1 MIIRHAF
8 LVCLIILPALLT
20 ASAAEKSKPL
30 PKDLPPYGP
39 LEPFKAPQVAARTLS
54 NGLTLWLVPRPG
66 FPKASF
72 AVAVRGGLASDP
84 MDRPGLSQLI
94 TDALDQ
100 GTKTRTAKQIA
111 EELQAA
117 GGDLSGAAGSDSI
130 VVSTSVLS
138 GNADAG
144 LTVLADVLQNATFP
158 DSEVEL
164 AKRNAVESLRSQEAD
179 PSFLARRA
187 LAKAVFADHPYSVIS
202 GTQASIQ
209 GATAEDLR
217 HEYAKRFRPDQAVL
231 VAVGDF
237 QPDKLMAT
245 IESLFGKW
253 SVPKDPPLAAVQK
266 PSRPAPREVFYVERP
281 GSVQTNIIA
290 GTLGPT
296 RGDPDYA
303 STQVANAIYGGMFG
317 SRLTLNIREDKGY
330 TYSPWSAL
338 APRHQAAIL
347 QTSAAVRNEV
357 TGASLNEI
365 NYELNRM
372 ATTAAEPE
380 EVSQAQRYLTGT
392 RALELQSQGTVA
404 SELARLWVFGLPP
417 EELGT
422 ESARIQKVTAKDVAQ
437 VGAKYFP
444 ASRQTIVTV
453 GEKKVIEEQLAPF
466 GLKVEQAPKME

>member
-20 ASAAEKSKPL
+20 ASAADKSKPL
-30 PKDLPPYGP
+30 PKDLPPYCP
-39 LEPFKAPQVAARTLS
+39 LEPFKAPQVTARTLS
-54 NGLTLWLVPRPG
+54 NGFTLWLVPRPG

-138 GNADAG
+138 SNADAA

-245 IESLFGKW
+245 IESLFVKW
-253 SVPKDPPLAAVQK
+253 SVPKDPPLAALQK
-266 PSRPAPREVFYVERP
+266 PSRPAPREVFYVERA
-281 GSVQTNIIA
+281 GSVQTNILVGA
-290 GTLGPT
+290 LGPT
-296 RGDPDYA
+296 RDDPDYA

-338 APRHQAAIL
+338 APRRLAAIL

-380 EVSQAQRYLTGT
+380 EISQAQRYLTGT

-417 EELGT
+417 EELGA

>member
-1 MIIRHAF
+1 MYRQA
-8 LVCLIILPALLT
+8 LWLCLIILPALWT

-39 LEPFKAPQVAARTLS
+39 LEPFKAPQITVRTLS
-54 NGLTLWLVPRPG
+54 NGLTLWLVARPG
-66 FPKASF
+66 FPKVSC
-72 AVAVRGGLASDP
+72 AVAVRGGMASDAK
-84 MDRPGLSQLI
+84 DRPGLSQLI
-94 TDALDQ
+94 TAAVDQ

-117 GGDLSGAAGSDSI
+117 GGDLSSTAGADSM

-138 GNADAG
+138 SKAEAG
-144 LTVLADVLQNATFP
+144 LTILSDVLQNATFP
-158 DSEVEL
+158 DGEVDL
-164 AKRNAVESLRSQEAD
+164 VKRNAAEGLRSQEAD

-187 LAKAVFADHPYSVIS
+187 LAKAVFGDHPYSVIS
-202 GTQASIQ
+202 GTHESIEK
-209 GATAEDLR
+209 ATADDLR

-237 QPDKLMAT
+237 EPDKLVAM

-253 SVPKDPPLAAVQK
+253 SAPKDPPLAAVQK
-266 PSRPAPREVFYVERP
+266 PSRPAPHAAFYVERP
-281 GSVQTNIIA
+281 GSVQTNLVLGA
-290 GTLGPT
+290 LGPT

-303 STQVANAIYGGMFG
+303 ATRVANAIYGGMFG

-338 APRHQAAIL
+338 ASRHEAAIL
-347 QTSAAVRNEV
+347 QTWAAVRNEV

-372 ATTAAEPE
+372 ATTEPGIE
-380 EVSQAQRYLTGT
+380 ELSQAQRYLTGT
-392 RALELQSQGTVA
+392 QALELQSQSEVA
-404 SELARLWVFGLPP
+404 RELAQLWVFGLPA
-417 EELGT
+417 EELGA

-437 VGAKYFP
+437 MGAKYFP

-466 GLKVEQAPKME
+466 GLRIEQAPKME

>member
-1 MIIRHAF
+1 MSTVMIHHAVLIC
-8 LVCLIILPALLT
+8 LVILPTLGM
-20 ASAAEKSKPL
+20 ASVAEKSKPL

-39 LEPFKAPQVAARTLS
+39 LEPFKAPQVTARTLS

-66 FPKASF
+66 FPKDSF
-72 AVAVRGGLASDP
+72 AVALRGGLASDP
-84 MDRPGLSQLI
+84 KDSPGLSQLI

-117 GGDLSGAAGSDSI
+117 GGDLSAAAGSDSI
-130 VVSTSVLS
+130 VVATSVLS
-138 GNADAG
+138 SKGDAG
-144 LTVLADVLQNATFP
+144 LTIVAEVLQNATFP

-187 LAKAVFADHPYSVIS
+187 LAKAVFSGHPYNVIS
-202 GTQASIQ
+202 GTQESIQ
-209 GATAEDLR
+209 KATAEDLR

-237 QPDKLMAT
+237 QADKLMAT
-245 IESLFGKW
+245 IEFLFGKW
-253 SVPKDPPLAAVQK
+253 PAPKDPPLAAVSK
-266 PSRPAPREVFYVERP
+266 PSCPAPHEVFCVERA
-281 GSVQTNIIA
+281 GSVQTNMLV
-290 GTLGPT
+290 GTLGPA
-296 RGDPDYA
+296 RGDPEYA
-303 STQVANAIYGGMFG
+303 PTQVANAIYGGMFG
-317 SRLTLNIREDKGY
+317 SRLTRNIREDKGY
-330 TYSPWSAL
+330 TYSPRSAL
-338 APRHQAAIL
+338 ASRHQAAIL
-347 QTSAAVRNEV
+347 QTWAAVRNEV

-372 ATTAAEPE
+372 ATTEAGPE
-380 EVSQAQRYLTGT
+380 EVSPAQRYLTGT
-392 RALELQSQGTVA
+392 RALALQSQGAVA
-404 SELARLWVFGLPP
+404 RELAQLWVFGLPP
-417 EELGT
+417 EELGA
-422 ESARIQKVTAKDVAQ
+422 ESARIQKVTPKDVAQ

-466 GLKVEQAPKME
+466 GLEVEQAP

>member
-1 MIIRHAF
+1 MMRKA
-8 LVCLIILPALLT
+8 LCVWMVILSAVAT
-20 ASAAEKSKPL
+20 ASGTEKSKPL
-30 PKDLPPYGP
+30 PKDLPPYGL
-39 LEPFKAPQVAARTLS
+39 LEPFKAPQVTARTLS

-66 FPKASF
+66 FPKDSF
-72 AVAVRGGLASDP
+72 AIAVRGGLASDP
-84 MDRPGLSQLI
+84 EERPGLSQLI
-94 TDALDQ
+94 TDAVDQ

-117 GGDLSGAAGSDSI
+117 GGDLTGGPSADSI
-130 VVSTSVLS
+130 VIGTSVLS
-138 GNADAG
+138 SKVEAG
-144 LTVLADVLQNATFP
+144 LTILADVLQNATFP

-179 PSFLARRA
+179 PAFLARRA
-187 LAKAVFADHPYSVIS
+187 LAKAVFGDHPYSVIS
-202 GTQASIQ
+202 GTQESIQ
-209 GATAEDLR
+209 KVTAEDLR

-237 QPDKLMAT
+237 QPDELVTT
-245 IESLFGKW
+245 IESLFGEW
-253 SVPKDPPLAAVQK
+253 SAPKEPPLAAIQK
-266 PSRPAPREVFYVERP
+266 PSRPAPHEVFYVERA
-281 GSVQTNIIA
+281 GSVQTNILL

-303 STQVANAIYGGMFG
+303 STQVAVAMYGGMFG

-330 TYSPWSAL
+330 TYTPWSAL
-338 APRHQAAIL
+338 ASRHQAAIL
-347 QTSAAVRNEV
+347 QTGAAVRNEV

-372 ATTAAEPE
+372 ATTEPGPE

-392 RALELQSQGTVA
+392 RALELQSQGAVA
-404 SELARLWVFGLPP
+404 RELAQLWIFGLPA
-417 EELGT
+417 EELGA
-422 ESARIQKVTAKDVAQ
+422 ESVRIQNVTAKDVAQ

-453 GEKKVIEEQLAPF
+453 GEKKVIQEELAPF
-466 GLKVEQAPKME
+466 GLRVEEAPKTE

>member
-1 MIIRHAF
+1 MLRLAF
-8 LVCLIILPALLT
+8 LVCLVILPGVVT
-20 ASAAEKSKPL
+20 ASGAEKSKPL

-39 LEPFKAPQVAARTLS
+39 LEPFKAPQVSTRTLS
-54 NGLTLWLVPRPG
+54 NGLTLWLVARPG
-66 FPKASF
+66 FPKVSF
-72 AVAVRGGLASDP
+72 AVSVRGGLASDP
-84 MDRPGLSQLI
+84 EDRPGLSQLI
-94 TDALDQ
+94 TDAIDQ
-100 GTKTRTAKQIA
+100 GTKTRSAKQIA

-117 GGDLSGAAGSDSI
+117 GGDLAGEALSDSI
-130 VVSTSVLS
+130 VMSTSVLS
-138 GNADAG
+138 SKAEAG

-164 AKRNAVESLRSQEAD
+164 AKRNAAENLRSQEAD
-179 PSFLARRA
+179 PAFLARRA
-187 LAKAVFADHPYSVIS
+187 LAQAVFGSHPYSVIS
-202 GTQASIQ
+202 ATQESIRE
-209 GATAEDLR
+209 ATADDLR

-237 QPDKLMAT
+237 QPEKLAAT
-245 IESLFGKW
+245 VESLLGKW
-253 SVPKDPPLAAVQK
+253 AAPGEPPVAAVPK
-266 PSRPAPREVFYVERP
+266 PSRPAPHEIFYVERQ
-281 GSVQTNIIA
+281 GSVQTNILV
-290 GTLGPT
+290 GSLGPR
-296 RGDPDYA
+296 RGEPDYA
-303 STQVANAIYGGMFG
+303 STRVANAIYGGMFG

-338 APRHQAAIL
+338 ASRRQAAIL
-347 QTSAAVRNEV
+347 ETSAAVRNEV

-372 ATTAAEPE
+372 ATTAPVPE

-392 RALELQSQGTVA
+392 RALELQSQAAVA
-404 SELARLWVFGLPP
+404 RELAQLWIFGLPA

-437 VGAKYFP
+437 VGMKYFP

-466 GLKVEQAPKME
+466 GLSVEQAPKVE

>member
-1 MIIRHAF
+1 
-8 LVCLIILPALLT
+8 
-20 ASAAEKSKPL
+20 
-30 PKDLPPYGP
+30 
-39 LEPFKAPQVAARTLS
+39 
-54 NGLTLWLVPRPG
+54 
-66 FPKASF
+66 
-72 AVAVRGGLASDP
+72 
-84 MDRPGLSQLI
+84 
-94 TDALDQ
+94 
-100 GTKTRTAKQIA
+100 
-111 EELQAA
+111 
-117 GGDLSGAAGSDSI
+117 
-130 VVSTSVLS
+130 VVSTSVLA
-138 GNADAG
+138 GKADAG

-187 LAKAVFADHPYSVIS
+187 LAKALFGDHPYSVIS
-202 GTQASIQ
+202 GTQGSIQ
-209 GATAEDLR
+209 KATAEGIR
-217 HEYAKRFRPDQAVL
+217 HEYARRFRPDQALL

-237 QPDKLMAT
+237 DPDKLVAT

-253 SVPKDPPLAAVQK
+253 SAPNEPPLTAVRK
-266 PSRPAPREVFYVERP
+266 PSRPTTHEVFYVERA

-330 TYSPWSAL
+330 TYSPWSTL
-338 APRHQAAIL
+338 ASRHQAAVL
-347 QTSAAVRNEV
+347 QTWAAVRNEV

-372 ATTAAEPE
+372 ATTEAGPE
-380 EVSQAQRYLTGT
+380 EVAQAQRYLTGT
-392 RALELQSQGTVA
+392 RALELQSQSVVA
-404 SELARLWVFGLPP
+404 RELAQLWIFGLPP
-417 EELGT
+417 EELGA
-422 ESARIQKVTAKDVAQ
+422 ESARIQRVTAKDIAQ

-466 GLKVEQAPKME
+466 GLKVEEAR

>member
-1 MIIRHAF
+1 
-8 LVCLIILPALLT
+8 
-20 ASAAEKSKPL
+20 
-30 PKDLPPYGP
+30 
-39 LEPFKAPQVAARTLS
+39 
-54 NGLTLWLVPRPG
+54 
-66 FPKASF
+66 
-72 AVAVRGGLASDP
+72 

-94 TDALDQ
+94 TETLDQ

-117 GGDLSGAAGSDSI
+117 GGDLTGAAGPDSI
-130 VVSTSVLS
+130 VAATSVLS
-138 GNADAG
+138 SKADAG
-144 LTVLADVLQNATFP
+144 LTILADVLQNATFP

-164 AKRNAVESLRSQEAD
+164 AKRNAADNLRSQEAD
-179 PSFLARRA
+179 PSFLGRRA
-187 LAKAVFADHPYSVIS
+187 LAKAIFGDHPYSVIS
-202 GTQASIQ
+202 GTHESIQ
-209 GATAEDLR
+209 KATAEDLR

-237 QPDKLMAT
+237 EPDKLVAT

-253 SVPKDPPLAAVQK
+253 SAPKDPPLAALRK
-266 PSRPAPREVFYVERP
+266 PSRPAPHEVFYVERA
-281 GSVQTNIIA
+281 GSVQTNILV

-296 RGDPDYA
+296 CGDPDYS
-303 STQVANAIYGGMFG
+303 STEVANAIYGGMFG

-338 APRHQAAIL
+338 ASRQHAAIL
-347 QTSAAVRNEV
+347 QTGAAVRNEV

-372 ATTAAEPE
+372 ATTEAGPE
-380 EVSQAQRYLTGT
+380 ELSQAQRYLTGT
-392 RALELQSQGTVA
+392 RALELQSQDAVGR
-404 SELARLWVFGLPP
+404 ELARLWVFGLPP
-417 EELGT
+417 EELGA
-422 ESARIQKVTAKDVAQ
+422 ESARIQTVTPKDVAQ

-466 GLKVEQAPKME
+466 GLRVEPAPKIE

>member
-1 MIIRHAF
+1 MIRHAL
-8 LVCLIILPALLT
+8 LVCLIILPTLLT

-30 PKDLPPYGP
+30 PKGLPPYGP
-39 LEPFKAPQVAARTLS
+39 LEPFKAPQVTARTLS

-66 FPKASF
+66 FPKDSF

-117 GGDLSGAAGSDSI
+117 GGDLSGGAGSDSI
-130 VVSTSVLS
+130 VIATSVLS
-138 GNADAG
+138 SKADTG

-164 AKRNAVESLRSQEAD
+164 AKRNAVENLRSQEAD

-202 GTQASIQ
+202 GTQASIKE
-209 GATAEDLR
+209 ATAENLR

-237 QPDKLMAT
+237 QPDKLVAT
-245 IESLFGKW
+245 IESLFGNW

-266 PSRPAPREVFYVERP
+266 PSRPAPHEVFYVERA
-281 GSVQTNIIA
+281 GSVQTNILV

-296 RGDPDYA
+296 RDDPDYA
-303 STQVANAIYGGMFG
+303 STQVANAVYGGMFG

-330 TYSPWSAL
+330 TYSPGSAL
-338 APRHQAAIL
+338 ASRHQATIL

-372 ATTAAEPE
+372 ATTEPGDE
-380 EVSQAQRYLTGT
+380 ELSQAKRYLTGT
-392 RALELQSQGTVA
+392 RALELQSQSAGA
-404 SELARLWVFGLPP
+404 RDLAQLWVFGLPP
-417 EELGT
+417 EELGA
-422 ESARIQKVTAKDVAQ
+422 ESARIQKVTARDVAQ

-466 GLKVEQAPKME
+466 GLKVEQAPKIE

>member
-1 MIIRHAF
+1 
-8 LVCLIILPALLT
+8 
-20 ASAAEKSKPL
+20 
-30 PKDLPPYGP
+30 
-39 LEPFKAPQVAARTLS
+39 
-54 NGLTLWLVPRPG
+54 
-66 FPKASF
+66 
-72 AVAVRGGLASDP
+72 
-84 MDRPGLSQLI
+84 LI
-94 TDALDQ
+94 TDAVDQ

-281 GSVQTNIIA
+281 GSVQTNILVGA
-290 GTLGPT
+290 LGPT
-296 RGDPDYA
+296 RDDPDYA

>member
-266 PSRPAPREVFYVERP
+266 PSRPAPREPR
-281 GSVQTNIIA
+281 A
-290 GTLGPT
+290 G
-296 RGDPDYA
+296 
-303 STQVANAIYGGMFG
+303 
-317 SRLTLNIREDKGY
+317 
-330 TYSPWSAL
+330 
-338 APRHQAAIL
+338 
-347 QTSAAVRNEV
+347 
-357 TGASLNEI
+357 
-365 NYELNRM
+365 
-372 ATTAAEPE
+372 
-380 EVSQAQRYLTGT
+380 
-392 RALELQSQGTVA
+392 
-404 SELARLWVFGLPP
+404 
-417 EELGT
+417 
-422 ESARIQKVTAKDVAQ
+422 
-437 VGAKYFP
+437 
-444 ASRQTIVTV
+444 
-453 GEKKVIEEQLAPF
+453 
-466 GLKVEQAPKME
+466 

>member
-1 MIIRHAF
+1 MIRHALF
-8 LVCLIILPALLT
+8 VCQIILAALWT

-30 PKDLPPYGP
+30 PKNLPPYGA
-39 LEPFKAPQVAARTLS
+39 LEPFQAPQVTIRALS
-54 NGLTLWLVPRPG
+54 NGLTLWLVARPG
-66 FPKASF
+66 FPKDSF

-84 MDRPGLSQLI
+84 KDRPALSELI
-94 TDALDQ
+94 TYTIDQ
-100 GTKTRTAKQIA
+100 GTTTRTAKQIA

-117 GGDLSGAAGSDSI
+117 GGDLSGGADSDSI

-138 GNADAG
+138 SKADAG
-144 LTVLADVLQNATFP
+144 LAILADVLQNATFP

-164 AKRNAVESLRSQEAD
+164 AKRNAVESLRFQEAD

-187 LAKAVFADHPYSVIS
+187 LAKALFGEHPYSVIS
-202 GTQASIQ
+202 GTQESIQ
-209 GATAEDLR
+209 KATAEDLR
-217 HEYAKRFRPDQAVL
+217 QEYAKRFRPDQAVL

-237 QPDKLMAT
+237 QPDRLVASV
-245 IESLFGKW
+245 ESLLGKW
-253 SVPKDPPLAAVQK
+253 SAPKEPPLAAVPK
-266 PSRPAPREVFYVERP
+266 PPRSAPHEVFFVERA
-281 GSVQTNIIA
+281 GSVQTNILV

-303 STQVANAIYGGMFG
+303 STQVANAVYGGMFG

-330 TYSPWSAL
+330 TYSPGSAL
-338 APRHQAAIL
+338 ASHHQAAVL
-347 QTSAAVRNEV
+347 QTRAAVRNEV

-365 NYELNRM
+365 DYELNRM
-372 ATTAAEPE
+372 ATTEAGAE
-380 EVSQAQRYLTGT
+380 EVAQAQRYLTGT
-392 RALELQSQGTVA
+392 RALELQSQSAVA
-404 SELARLWVFGLPP
+404 RDLAQIWIFGLPP
-417 EELGT
+417 EELGA

-466 GLKVEQAPKME
+466 GLRVEQAP

>member
-1 MIIRHAF
+1 MMRRALWVW
-8 LVCLIILPALLT
+8 LVILPALLT
-20 ASAAEKSKPL
+20 ASGAEKSKPL
-30 PKDLPPYGP
+30 PKDLPPYGA
-39 LEPFKAPQVAARTLS
+39 LEPFKAPQVTARTLS
-54 NGLTLWLVPRPG
+54 NGLSLWLVPRIG
-66 FPKASF
+66 FPKDSF
-72 AVAVRGGLASDP
+72 AVAVRGGLAWDP
-84 MDRPGLSQLI
+84 KDRPGLSDLI
-94 TDALDQ
+94 TAAVDQ

-111 EELQAA
+111 EELQGA
-117 GGDLSGAAGSDSI
+117 GGDLSSGANSDSI
-130 VVSTSVLS
+130 VVATSVLS
-138 GNADAG
+138 SKGEAG
-144 LTVLADVLQNATFP
+144 LTILADVLQNATFP

-202 GTQASIQ
+202 GTQGSIQ
-209 GATAEDLR
+209 KATAEDLR

-245 IESLFGKW
+245 IESLFGMW
-253 SVPKDPPLAAVQK
+253 SAAKESPLAAVQK
-266 PSRPAPREVFYVERP
+266 PSRPAPHEVFYVERA
-281 GSVQTNIIA
+281 GSVQTNMLV

-303 STQVANAIYGGMFG
+303 STQVADAIYGGMFG
-317 SRLTLNIREDKGY
+317 SRLTMNIREDKGY
-330 TYSPWSAL
+330 SYSPWSHL
-338 APRHQAAIL
+338 ASRHQAAIL
-347 QTSAAVRNEV
+347 QTWAAVRNEV

-372 ATTAAEPE
+372 ATTEPELE

-392 RALELQSQGTVA
+392 RALELQSQGAVA
-404 SELARLWVFGLPP
+404 RELAQLWIFGLSP
-417 EELGT
+417 EELGA

-437 VGAKYFP
+437 VGTKYFP

-466 GLKVEQAPKME
+466 GLRVEQAPKVE

>member
-1 MIIRHAF
+1 MMRHAL
-8 LVCLIILPALLT
+8 LVCLVILPALVR
-20 ASAAEKSKPL
+20 ASGAEKSKPL
-30 PKDLPPYGP
+30 PKDLPPYGA
-39 LEPFKAPQVAARTLS
+39 LEPFKAPQVTAQTLS

-66 FPKASF
+66 FPKDSF

-84 MDRPGLSQLI
+84 KDRPGLSHLI
-94 TDALDQ
+94 TAAVGQ
-100 GTKTRTAKQIA
+100 GTKRRTAKQIA

-117 GGDLSGAAGSDSI
+117 GGDLTSGASADSI
-130 VVSTSVLS
+130 VVGTSVLS
-138 GNADAG
+138 SKAEAG
-144 LTVLADVLQNATFP
+144 LTILADVLQNATFP

-164 AKRNAVESLRSQEAD
+164 AKRNAADSLRSQEAD

-187 LAKAVFADHPYSVIS
+187 LAKAVFADHPYSIIS
-202 GTQASIQ
+202 GTQGSIQ
-209 GATAEDLR
+209 KSTAEDLR
-217 HEYAKRFRPDQAVL
+217 HEYAKRFRPDQVVL

-245 IESLFGKW
+245 IESLFGTW
-253 SVPKDPPLAAVQK
+253 SAPKEPPLAAVQK
-266 PSRPAPREVFYVERP
+266 PSRPAPHEVFYVERA
-281 GSVQTNIIA
+281 GSVQTNILV
-290 GTLGPT
+290 GTLGPI

-303 STQVANAIYGGMFG
+303 STQVADAIYGGMFG

-338 APRHQAAIL
+338 ASRHQAAIL
-347 QTSAAVRNEV
+347 QTWAAVRNEV

-372 ATTAAEPE
+372 ATTEPGLE

-392 RALELQSQGTVA
+392 RALELQSQDAVA
-404 SELARLWVFGLPP
+404 RELAQLWVFGLPP
-417 EELGT
+417 EELGA

-437 VGAKYFP
+437 VGTKYFP

-466 GLKVEQAPKME
+466 GLRVEQAPKVE

>member
-1 MIIRHAF
+1 MIRHAL
-8 LVCLIILPALLT
+8 LVCLVILPAFWT

-39 LEPFKAPQVAARTLS
+39 LEPFKAPQVTARTLS

-66 FPKASF
+66 FPKDSF

-94 TDALDQ
+94 TDAIDQ

-130 VVSTSVLS
+130 VVATSVLS
-138 GNADAG
+138 SKADAG
-144 LTVLADVLQNATFP
+144 LTILADVLQNATFP

-187 LAKAVFADHPYSVIS
+187 LAKAVFGDHPYSVIS
-202 GTQASIQ
+202 GTHESIQ
-209 GATAEDLR
+209 KATAEDLR

-237 QPDKLMAT
+237 EPDKLVAT

-253 SVPKDPPLAAVQK
+253 SAPKDPPLAAVQK
-266 PSRPAPREVFYVERP
+266 PSRPAPHEVFYVERA
-281 GSVQTNIIA
+281 GSVQTNILV

-338 APRHQAAIL
+338 ASRHQAAIL
-347 QTSAAVRNEV
+347 QTWAAVRNEV

-372 ATTAAEPE
+372 ATTEAGPE

-392 RALELQSQGTVA
+392 RALELQSQSAVA
-404 SELARLWVFGLPP
+404 RELAQLWVFGLPP
-417 EELGT
+417 EELGA
-422 ESARIQKVTAKDVAQ
+422 ESARIQKVTAKDIAQ

-466 GLKVEQAPKME
+466 GLQVEPAPKME

>member
-1 MIIRHAF
+1 MIRDAL
-8 LVCLIILPALLT
+8 LVCLVILPTFWT

-30 PKDLPPYGP
+30 PKNLPPYGP
-39 LEPFKAPQVAARTLS
+39 LEPFKAPQVSARTLS

-66 FPKASF
+66 FPKDSF

-94 TDALDQ
+94 TDTVDQ
-100 GTKTRTAKQIA
+100 GTKTRTAKEIA
-111 EELQAA
+111 QELQAA
-117 GGDLSGAAGSDSI
+117 GGDLSGGAGSDSI
-130 VVSTSVLS
+130 VVATSVLS
-138 GNADAG
+138 SKAEAG
-144 LTVLADVLQNATFP
+144 LTILADVLQNATFP
-158 DSEVEL
+158 DSEVGL

-187 LAKAVFADHPYSVIS
+187 LAKVVFGDHPYSVIS
-202 GTQASIQ
+202 GTHESIQ
-209 GATAEDLR
+209 KATAEDLR
-217 HEYAKRFRPDQAVL
+217 QEYAKRFRPDQAVL

-253 SVPKDPPLAAVQK
+253 SAPKDPPLAAIQK
-266 PSRPAPREVFYVERP
+266 PSRPAPHEVFCVERAS
-281 GSVQTNIIA
+281 SVQTNILV

-296 RGDPDYA
+296 RGDPEYA

-338 APRHQAAIL
+338 ASRQQAAIL
-347 QTSAAVRNEV
+347 QTWAAVRNEV

-372 ATTAAEPE
+372 ATTEPGPE

-392 RALELQSQGTVA
+392 QALELQSQSAVA
-404 SELARLWVFGLPP
+404 RNIAQLWIFGLPP
-417 EELGT
+417 EELGA

-466 GLKVEQAPKME
+466 GLRVGSAPN